1 MRDEI
6 PAKSLPHARTMRRQ
20 SADAE
25 RTLWAC
31 LRDRQLGG
39 LKFRRQVPVGPFIAD
54 FLCVE
59 HMLIVEVDGSQH
71 FENGRDLRRDA
82 WLRQHGYRVL
92 RIWNVDVSKNLDSVR
107 ATIMAACGLP
117 C

>member
-6 PAKSLPHARTMRRQ
+6 PAKSTAHARTMRRQ
-20 SADAE
+20 STDAE

-31 LRDRQLGG
+31 LRYRRLGG

-59 HMLIVEVDGSQH
+59 DMLIVEVDGSQH
-71 FENGRDLRRDA
+71 FENRRDLRRDE
-82 WLRQHGYRVL
+82 WLRRHGYAVL
-92 RIWNVDVSKNLDSVR
+92 RIWNVDVLKNLDSTK
-107 ATIMAACGLP
+107 ATILAACGLP